1 MGELTSDSQIY
12 GMKDAAKALDLT
24 ADGVRYL
31 VNRGR
36 LRQLR
41 TPSGQRLFLR
51 EDVERLAAEGSA
63 VRDSTERNRHI
74 A

>member
-1 MGELTSDSQIY
+1 MGELTLDSEIY

-24 ADGVRYL
+24 PDGVRYL
-31 VNRGR
+31 VSRGR
-36 LRQLR
+36 LRELR

-51 EDVERLAAEGSA
+51 GDVERLAADRTAERKA
-63 VRDSTERNRHI
+63 TDRNRQI

>member
-1 MGELTSDSQIY
+1 MGELTLDSEIY
-12 GMKDAAKALDLT
+12 GMKDAARALDLT
-24 ADGVRYL
+24 PDGVRYL

-36 LRQLR
+36 LREMR

-51 EDVERLAAEGSA
+51 EDIERLAAERTA
-63 VRDSTERNRHI
+63 ERDSTSRRRHI

>member
-1 MGELTSDSQIY
+1 LGELTYDSKIY
-12 GMKDAAKALDLT
+12 GMKDAARALDLT
-24 ADGVRYL
+24 PDGVRYL

-36 LRQLR
+36 LRELR

-51 EDVERLAAEGSA
+51 EDVERLAAE
-63 VRDSTERNRHI
+63 RTTEREATDRNRHI